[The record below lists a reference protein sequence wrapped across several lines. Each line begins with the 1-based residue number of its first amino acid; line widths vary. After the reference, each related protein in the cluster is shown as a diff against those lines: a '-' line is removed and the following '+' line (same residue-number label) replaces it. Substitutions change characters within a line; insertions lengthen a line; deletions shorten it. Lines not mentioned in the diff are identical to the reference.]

1 MKRIY
6 IKDLFVISFVMYVE
20 ILDSRETTTKSLRM
34 LQDTLKRNFNTSPI
48 SFDEVSFFLEQVNN
62 KPI

>member
-1 MKRIY
+1 MH
-6 IKDLFVISFVMYVE
+6 VE

-48 SFDEVSFFLEQVNN
+48 TFDEVSVFLEQVNN

>member
-1 MKRIY
+1 
-6 IKDLFVISFVMYVE
+6 MYVE

-48 SFDEVSFFLEQVNN
+48 TFDEVSFFLEQVNN

>member
-1 MKRIY
+1 M
-6 IKDLFVISFVMYVE
+6 DLFVISFVMYVE

-34 LQDTLKRNFNTSPI
+34 LQDTLQRNFNTSPI
-48 SFDEVSFFLEQVNN
+48 TFDEVSFFLEQVNN